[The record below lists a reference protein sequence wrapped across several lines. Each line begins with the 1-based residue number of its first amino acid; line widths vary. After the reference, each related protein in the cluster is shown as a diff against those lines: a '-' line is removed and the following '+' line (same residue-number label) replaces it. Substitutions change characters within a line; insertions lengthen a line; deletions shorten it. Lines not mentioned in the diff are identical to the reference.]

1 MNDKIY
7 WDYFETFD
15 VYVRVAAEIERYSIW
30 FCPRTVFD
38 GETDD
43 GEGKKV
49 EMAGKEEK
57 I

>member
-15 VYVRVAAEIERYSIW
+15 IYVRVAAEIERYSIW